1 MSDVTEILS
10 SAQGG
15 QLIENLARSLGLS
28 TEQTRTAVEA
38 LTPALALGLRNAATN
53 PAVLEHVVAGVV
65 HPTHLAA
72 YDDPAVAHGEEAREL
87 GQATI
92 AQLFGS
98 GSAAGQ
104 VAQIAARDA
113 GLRPDI
119 LARMLPILASVV
131 LGGLSKSFNNQGLGS
146 ILEQIASGGGLGSI
160 LGQLGGAT
168 TAPPAPSG
176 QARQSGGGSRRTAR
190 RAARRAARRRGSGG
204 AWRSGS
210 NKLAWRSRSRDIA
223 GGARAN
229 QEILK
234 SWRRDRRESG
244 PKRRAAGRARQG
256 VPEGLSSAANVAGG
270 RPVPTFHFRFDEI
283 EGRDRRYRNQRS
295 DPCVFQ
301 DGRAALVPAKVQ
313 PHPSHDAPFIR
324 RTVVAAGNAKIVNWI
339 DTTCLRQLQVNICV
353 LNCWSRSLLCFSQAT
368 GLFAAAAAV

>member
-15 QLIENLARSLGLS
+15 QLIENLARSFGLS

-72 YDDPAVAHGEEAREL
+72 YDDPAAAHGEEAREL
-87 GQATI
+87 GQGAI

-119 LARMLPILASVV
+119 LARMLPVLASVV
-131 LGGLSKSFNNQGLGS
+131 LGGLAKSFNNQGLGS

-160 LGQLGGAT
+160 LGQLSGAT
-168 TAPPAPSG
+168 TAPSAPSG
-176 QARQSGGGSRRTAR
+176 QAQQSGGGFGGLLGALLGALLGG
-190 RAARRAARRRGSGG
+190 RAPAAPGG
-204 AWRSGS
+204 AAQTSLPGGLDPATLQAALEQIKKS
-210 NKLAWRSRSRDIA
+210 LNP
-223 GGARAN
+223 GGAISATPGQN
-229 QEILK
+229 AELQDVLDK
-234 SWRRDRRESG
+234 VF
-244 PKRRAAGRARQG
+244 PKG
-256 VPEGLSSAANVAGG
+256 
-270 RPVPTFHFRFDEI
+270 
-283 EGRDRRYRNQRS
+283 
-295 DPCVFQ
+295 
-301 DGRAALVPAKVQ
+301 
-313 PHPSHDAPFIR
+313 
-324 RTVVAAGNAKIVNWI
+324 
-339 DTTCLRQLQVNICV
+339 
-353 LNCWSRSLLCFSQAT
+353 
-368 GLFAAAAAV
+368 

>member
-72 YDDPAVAHGEEAREL
+72 YDDPAAAHGDEAREL
-87 GQATI
+87 GQGAI

-119 LARMLPILASVV
+119 LARLLPVLASVV
-131 LGGLSKSFNNQGLGS
+131 LGGLFKSFNNQGLGS
-146 ILEQIASGGGLGSI
+146 ILEQIARGGGLGSI

-168 TAPPAPSG
+168 TAPSAPSG
-176 QARQSGGGSRRTAR
+176 QPRQSGGGLGGLLGALLGALLGGKAP
-190 RAARRAARRRGSGG
+190 AAPGG
-204 AWRSGS
+204 ATQTSLPGGLDPATLQAALEQIKKS
-210 NKLAWRSRSRDIA
+210 LNP
-223 GGARAN
+223 GGAIAASPGQN
-229 QEILK
+229 AELQDVLDK
-234 SWRRDRRESG
+234 VF
-244 PKRRAAGRARQG
+244 PKG
-256 VPEGLSSAANVAGG
+256 
-270 RPVPTFHFRFDEI
+270 
-283 EGRDRRYRNQRS
+283 
-295 DPCVFQ
+295 
-301 DGRAALVPAKVQ
+301 
-313 PHPSHDAPFIR
+313 
-324 RTVVAAGNAKIVNWI
+324 
-339 DTTCLRQLQVNICV
+339 
-353 LNCWSRSLLCFSQAT
+353 
-368 GLFAAAAAV
+368 

>member
-72 YDDPAVAHGEEAREL
+72 NDDPAVAHGEEAREL
-87 GQATI
+87 GQGAI

-119 LARMLPILASVV
+119 LARMLPVLASVV
-131 LGGLSKSFNNQGLGS
+131 LGGLAKSFNNQGLGS
-146 ILEQIASGGGLGSI
+146 ILEQIARGGGLGSI
-160 LGQLGGAT
+160 LGQPGGAT
-168 TAPPAPSG
+168 TAPSAPSG
-176 QARQSGGGSRRTAR
+176 QAQQSGGGLGGLLGALLGGGKQGGGGLLGGLLG
-190 RAARRAARRRGSGG
+190 ALLGGG
-204 AWRSGS
+204 AP
-210 NKLAWRSRSRDIA
+210 AA
-223 GGARAN
+223 PGGAA
-229 QEILK
+229 QTSLP
-234 SWRRDRRESG
+234 G
-244 PKRRAAGRARQG
+244 
-256 VPEGLSSAANVAGG
+256 GL
-270 RPVPTFHFRFDEI
+270 
-283 EGRDRRYRNQRS
+283 
-295 DPCVFQ
+295 DPATLQ
-301 DGRAALVPAKVQ
+301 AALEQIKKSLNPGGAISASPGQNAELQDVLDKVF
-313 PHPSHDAPFIR
+313 PK
-324 RTVVAAGNAKIVNWI
+324 G
-339 DTTCLRQLQVNICV
+339 
-353 LNCWSRSLLCFSQAT
+353 
-368 GLFAAAAAV
+368 

>member
-87 GQATI
+87 GQGAI

-119 LARMLPILASVV
+119 LARLLPVLASVV
-131 LGGLSKSFNNQGLGS
+131 LGGLAKSFNNQGLGS
-146 ILEQIASGGGLGSI
+146 ILEQIARGGGLGSI
-160 LGQLGGAT
+160 LGQPGGAT
-168 TAPPAPSG
+168 TAPSG
-176 QARQSGGGSRRTAR
+176 QARQSGGGLGGLLGALLGALLGG
-190 RAARRAARRRGSGG
+190 RAPAAPGG
-204 AWRSGS
+204 AGQTSLPGGLDPATLQAALEQIKKS
-210 NKLAWRSRSRDIA
+210 LNP
-223 GGARAN
+223 GGAISASPGQN
-229 QEILK
+229 AELQDVLDK
-234 SWRRDRRESG
+234 VF
-244 PKRRAAGRARQG
+244 PKG
-256 VPEGLSSAANVAGG
+256 
-270 RPVPTFHFRFDEI
+270 
-283 EGRDRRYRNQRS
+283 
-295 DPCVFQ
+295 
-301 DGRAALVPAKVQ
+301 
-313 PHPSHDAPFIR
+313 
-324 RTVVAAGNAKIVNWI
+324 
-339 DTTCLRQLQVNICV
+339 
-353 LNCWSRSLLCFSQAT
+353 
-368 GLFAAAAAV
+368 